1 MPAVEPTAGRP
12 IVPSAPQH
20 ITLTDDGR
28 ILAQAIID
36 SQTDHPCLHAD
47 LHVEAGHLPVG
58 TRTRLVD
65 AVLDLTAAEPGT
77 HLEVTLPAGD
87 GEILD
92 RLREHCDDLQTRAA
106 GASCLATGTLRQ
118 RADREIA

>member
-1 MPAVEPTAGRP
+1 VSST
-12 IVPSAPQH
+12 PQY
-20 ITLTDDGR
+20 ITLTDEGQV
-28 ILAQAIID
+28 LAEATIR
-36 SQTDHPCLHAD
+36 SATHRPSVHAD

-77 HLEVTLPAGD
+77 HLQVTLPAGD

-92 RLREHCDDLQTRAA
+92 RLRDRCDDLQIRSA
-106 GASCLATGTLRQ
+106 GASCLASGTLRQ
-118 RADREIA
+118 EATGQIDS